1 MHESDSDGF
10 ERDDLFETP
19 TERKRGFKRPRQAW
33 SLVKDW
39 SLSEYDREVVYEEIK
54 AIMEQS
60 LDDAG
65 SKPIAKPKPNSMA
78 GFRIKQASRFTP
90 LFSMANLNTD
100 FLFVLISELC
110 AAWR

>member
-19 TERKRGFKRPRQAW
+19 TGRKRGFKRPLQAW

-54 AIMEQS
+54 ASMEQS

-65 SKPIAKPKPNSMA
+65 SKPIAKP
-78 GFRIKQASRFTP
+78 ASRFTP
-90 LFSMANLNTD
+90 LLK
-100 FLFVLISELC
+100 
-110 AAWR
+110 WRT